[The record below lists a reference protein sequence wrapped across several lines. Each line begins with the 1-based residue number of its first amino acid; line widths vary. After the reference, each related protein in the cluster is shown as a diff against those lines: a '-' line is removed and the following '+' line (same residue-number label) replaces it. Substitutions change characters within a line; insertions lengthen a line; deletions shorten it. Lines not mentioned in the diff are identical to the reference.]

1 MNTQSKLTILGTCS
15 GTEPMP
21 GRHHTSFTLLHDQRL
36 YWFDAG
42 ESCSY
47 TAHLS
52 GIDMPATE
60 AIFISHTH
68 MDHIGGLPNLLWT
81 LRKLA
86 TVSEDAKRRLANREI
101 RLLIPD
107 MDVFEG
113 LMAVMRGTEG
123 GFQPV
128 FDLVPALVTD
138 GIIYEQHGLRVQA
151 RHNFHLGPS
160 APFKSYS
167 FRIEAG
173 PKTIVYSGD
182 VKSIQDIDGLI
193 DGADL
198 LLMETGHHK
207 VDQVCQYLKDSDESF
222 DKLVFLHHGRAI
234 LADPARELAT
244 AQSIL
249 GDKVQIADDG
259 MELHL

>member
-47 TAHLS
+47 TAH
-52 GIDMPATE
+52 
-60 AIFISHTH
+60 
-68 MDHIGGLPNLLWT
+68 
-81 LRKLA
+81 
-86 TVSEDAKRRLANREI
+86 
-101 RLLIPD
+101 
-107 MDVFEG
+107 
-113 LMAVMRGTEG
+113 
-123 GFQPV
+123 Q
-128 FDLVPALVTD
+128 
-138 GIIYEQHGLRVQA
+138 
-151 RHNFHLGPS
+151 
-160 APFKSYS
+160 
-167 FRIEAG
+167 AG

-182 VKSIQDIDGLI
+182 VKGIRDIDGLI

-207 VDQVCQYLKDSDESF
+207 ADQVCQYLKDSDESF
-222 DKLVFLHHGRAI
+222 AKLIFLHHGRAI

-259 MELHL
+259 MELYL